1 VSLVFSNRRSYSL
14 ICLEYDVTS
23 MWTLLLETFARIDH
37 PELWSSRRVLIPS
50 IDFDLCNGE

>member
-1 VSLVFSNRRSYSL
+1 
-14 ICLEYDVTS
+14 